1 MHDAPLLR
9 RTAMALA
16 LGAMALGSGTGMGW
30 ADAIDGRWRV
40 SDGTSIIVISPC
52 GGTRCATV
60 AWTNK
65 GDRDALNADPAL
77 RNRPIVGL
85 RVIWDLKE
93 GAGNVWA
100 GTGYNPNDGNTY
112 ATKVTVKSQSEI
124 EISGCILGG
133 LLCDSDIFTR
143 VP

>member
-1 MHDAPLLR
+1 MRHTNLLR
-9 RTAMALA
+9 RSTAAMAFGALA
-16 LGAMALGSGTGMGW
+16 LGFGASAAR
-30 ADAIDGRWRV
+30 ADTIDGRWRV
-40 SDGTSIIVISPC
+40 SDGTSVIVISPC

-60 AWTNK
+60 AWTSK
-65 GDRDALNADPAL
+65 GDHDALNADPTL
-77 RNRPIVGL
+77 RDRPLIGL

-93 GAGNVWA
+93 GADKVWA

-112 ATKVTVKSQSEI
+112 ATKVTIKSASEI
-124 EISGCILGG
+124 EISGCVLGG